1 MKWKRHSEK
10 TPKRVDE
17 NLKGLREELELLGG
31 KPVLVALGYA
41 AEKNLR
47 RMRSEGYEVVRILHP
62 ARYIGKK
69 EYRDRVLEVLDNI
82 RK

>member
-1 MKWKRHSEK
+1 
-10 TPKRVDE
+10 
-17 NLKGLREELELLGG
+17 
-31 KPVLVALGYA
+31 
-41 AEKNLR
+41 
-47 RMRSEGYEVVRILHP
+47 MRSEGYEVVRILHP

>member
-1 MKWKRHSEK
+1 MEK
-10 TPKRVDE
+10 TLRKDPKRVDE

-31 KPVLVALGYA
+31 KPVLVTLGYA